1 MPRFD
6 LPSGGWFEIA
16 DPETIR
22 QGHMDDILKD
32 AAKPDDDKPFRFG
45 LDVATGLKLLMIT
58 AWEVPY
64 LRQPTK
70 LPGINPHTQLVDALR
85 ELTIADNRAIEEAL
99 KPAQE
104 LLFPKKPSPDD
115 DQLDDKASP
124 TTPASA

>member
-6 LPSGGWFEIA
+6 LPSGGWFEIR

-22 QGHMDDILKD
+22 QGDMDDVLRD
-32 AAKPDDDKPFRFG
+32 AAKPDEGKPFHFG

-58 AWEVPY
+58 AWHVPY
-64 LRQPTK
+64 LSKPDK
-70 LPGINPHTQLVDALR
+70 LPGIDPHTGQVPALR
-85 ELTIADNRAIEEAL
+85 ELTIPDNRAIETAL

-115 DQLDDKASP
+115 DQLEDKASP
-124 TTPASA
+124 TTPASV